1 MLICAPEKV
10 AYAKKRFASILDEIQ
25 STAAEVEQEY
35 SHPAKNSEQYRN
47 KDGYIGSAHQDKPE
61 VYKKHNFNYKKFPR
75 IPCKFGAGCRFE
87 AQG

>member
-35 SHPAKNSEQYRN
+35 SHPAKNSE
-47 KDGYIGSAHQDKPE
+47 
-61 VYKKHNFNYKKFPR
+61 
-75 IPCKFGAGCRFE
+75 
-87 AQG
+87 